1 MWCLS
6 TCLWMSCRR
15 CPQQRGAPGGPR
27 PLTVPRPWRAPQMKL
42 QLLAPARWVRWG
54 AVLFIACR
62 ALGFSWDRASMML
75 LCLCYLHCDSR
86 HKGLHWGP
94 LPPQFLQAA
103 VSAAVSWQH
112 VRPTLCLLGSM
123 KHRKMWKLSVSLTS
137 NLSLGIFWWFLAACI
152 DAFSTNGS
160 SRLGLLCPCT
170 FLSCNST
177 CGRRSLLQ
185 SGGSWIAADSLSA
198 IHLPPPFSSASS
210 WNGRAPS
217 GQSFASFIAVL
228 LNAGLKWMV
237 AKLIC
242 MI

>member
-1 MWCLS
+1 MSWWRPLPQAKLTQGFLFVFHCDACGSIVTMKTIWKTS

-27 PLTVPRPWRAPQMKL
+27 PLTVLRPWRAPQMKL

-62 ALGFSWDRASMML
+62 ALGFSWDRASMVL

-86 HKGLHWGP
+86 HEGLHWGP

-123 KHRKMWKLSVSLTS
+123 KHREMWKLSVSLTS
-137 NLSLGIFWWFLAACI
+137 NLSLGIFVVI
-152 DAFSTNGS
+152 
-160 SRLGLLCPCT
+160 
-170 FLSCNST
+170 
-177 CGRRSLLQ
+177 
-185 SGGSWIAADSLSA
+185 
-198 IHLPPPFSSASS
+198 FSSLYRCIF
-210 WNGRAPS
+210 N
-217 GQSFASFIAVL
+217 
-228 LNAGLKWMV
+228 KW
-237 AKLIC
+237 KL
-242 MI
+242 